1 MAKSWTSQ
9 QLDAMNTKD
18 RDILVSAAAGSGKT
32 AVLVERIVNK
42 ITKENGTDIDRLV
55 VVTFTKAA
63 AAEMKARVRNR
74 LDDMLDE
81 DEKNSNLIKQIALI
95 NNAQI
100 TTIDS
105 FCLWI
110 LKNHFSEINLD
121 PGFRVAD
128 KGEITLLENDVMQ
141 DMLEDYYKES
151 DEQFLAL
158 IDAYGTGRSDANIEE
173 IIKKIYVLARS
184 NPWPDEWY
192 EQVIDTYTGMDNSN
206 NKVLVNLYESIQCS
220 ARDYKRK
227 YEYMIELCGRVDGPI
242 SYLDAINSDYMNIC
256 RIIDAADFDE
266 LSERVI
272 KTEFTRLSTKRMPD
286 ARDDLKEYVKVQ
298 RDKYKKYIA
307 GLLKTVF
314 TADIDS
320 LMEDVHSNAP
330 AISMMVKLSK
340 DFADRMEEEK
350 RDRGIVEFSDI
361 EHYAL
366 DILVTKQ
373 DGSKEYTNVADELA
387 EYFNEILIDE
397 YQDSNQ
403 LQEEILTAVSKH
415 RLSDVPDNIYMVGD
429 VKQSIYKFRL
439 ACPELFMNKYYSYS
453 GYDEQK
459 ETGVISDCKIELQKN
474 FRSRKNVLDTTND
487 VFYRVMNRNYCG
499 IEYDSN
505 QQLNCG
511 FEYPEC
517 TDKRNFG
524 WEDEKSTETVLI
536 DTSEDDENSSIE
548 AEAMY
553 MAERIKK
560 FMSKDE
566 PYYVFDTDLSDYRR
580 IQYKDIV
587 ILTRTLSGWAD
598 TIVNILLDRDIPAM
612 ADTAQQ
618 YFKLREIK
626 VLISLLTCID
636 NPLQDIPMAAVL
648 LSYFGGFTEDELA
661 DLRVY
666 GKKSAGADRLFV
678 KQMQSLIKDTEIK
691 DTDKKENA
699 EKLSALSD
707 KCEAFLDKLKVWREK
722 SRLMTIYD
730 LLWDIVYNT
739 GYYDYVGTM
748 PAGKKRQSN
757 IDVLLDKASSF
768 EGTSYSGL
776 FNFLRYIERLQKYD
790 IELTDSSGTGG
801 NGDSVRIMSIHKSK
815 GLEFPVVIMAGLNK
829 QINKTDAR
837 NKLVIDREL
846 GIGTDYVNLTRQ
858 TKTPT
863 LIKGAIARK
872 ILRDSISEEERVLY
886 VAMTRAREKLIMV
899 GGVTSIDKKMS
910 SWQMISDELCVNG
923 VYSYADCENI
933 DRYSDMIMPVALM
946 KQEDNKGTFEF
957 SLISSAD
964 IIKEDE
970 AISKEA
976 QSENVSADEDAGINE
991 SKENI
996 KESLNDTDV
1005 YNDDKAQV
1013 YDRQKTEELP
1023 PYIKDPDADRKVKVT
1038 VTELKQ
1044 MQAEADYDGDAFMHD
1059 DIKAAYDEAERDE
1072 DKSRA
1077 ADTENVEEGAD
1088 SFIPTIPKFISG
1100 SEETLRANERGTA
1113 YHRVMECLD
1122 YNNVESF
1129 EDVQADI
1136 HRMLETER
1144 MSEVQINNINVKD
1157 IYTFVSSPIGKRVR
1171 AAAISG
1177 NMRREQPFVF
1187 EYDRQL
1193 VQGVIDLFIIEDGKI
1208 VIVDYKTDR
1217 VRKGEAG
1224 EKELIKRYSVQLDYY
1239 AKALSQLTGLEV
1251 KEKLI
1256 YSFTLGR
1263 EINVGS

>member
-403 LQEEILTAVSKH
+403 LQEDILTAVSKH
-415 RLSDVPDNIYMVGD
+415 RLREVPDNMYMVGD

-757 IDVLLDKASSF
+757 IDVLLDKASLF

-957 SLISSAD
+957 NLISSAD